1 MKVHKEQ
8 ANSIA
13 SRQNQ
18 AYRGIM
24 HTLLKTCNPFKVLTR
39 RALEPDRERE
49 ACKRDIR
56 ASGITK

>member
-39 RALEPDRERE
+39 RALEPDRERGLQ
-49 ACKRDIR
+49 ARY
-56 ASGITK
+56 